1 MLGGIKDLRGV
12 SFSPPFL
19 SSFSTETR
27 PTVAISDL
35 QPRSASEG
43 SFVTIVGAG
52 FDPAVTNTVNFTFCP
67 VCTPTA
73 VTASGVTPTSLVAK
87 VPVGADTGGVTVT
100 VGAETSN
107 PFTFTVLPPSSQ
119 VAPSL
124 TDRIN
129 LPAGFSPTDVAIAPD
144 GLTLYAVGEGGL
156 ATVNLDSGR
165 PDFRVPIVV

>member
-1 MLGGIKDLRGV
+1 KDLRGV
-12 SFSPPFL
+12 NFSPPFL

-27 PTVAISDL
+27 PTVAISDV

-52 FDPAVTNTVNFTFCP
+52 FDQAVTNTVNFTFCGA
-67 VCTPTA
+67 CTP
-73 VTASGVTPTSLVAK
+73 VGITASSVTPTSLVAK
-87 VPVGADTGGVTVT
+87 VPTGAATGGVTLT

-107 PFTFTVLPPSSQ
+107 PFTLTILPPSGQ

-144 GLTLYAVGEGGL
+144 GLTLYAAGEGGL
-156 ATVNLDSGR
+156 
-165 PDFRVPIVV
+165 